1 MNNIANNALN
11 DSETGFVELKKLQT
25 GFTISTSLSL
35 KGRALRLL
43 SGREYSRAEL
53 VKKLSQFETAPGE
66 LAKALD
72 ELQAKDFINEQR
84 VVDSVLHRRSA
95 KLGAARI
102 KQELQSKGLDAGV
115 VLDAVDLLKSTEEE
129 RAREVWRKKFN
140 TAPENASER
149 GKQMRFLMSR
159 GFGSEAIRKVI
170 SGVEDEM
177 FD

>member
-1 MNNIANNALN
+1 MNNVAK
-11 DSETGFVELKKLQT
+11 TGFS
-25 GFTISTSLSL
+25 ISL

-53 VKKLSQFETAPGE
+53 ERKLASFEELPGE

-95 KLGAARI
+95 KLGTARI
-102 KQELQSKGLDAGV
+102 RQELQSKGLEAGA
-115 VLDAVDLLKSTEEE
+115 VLDAVELLKSTETE
-129 RAREVWRKKFN
+129 RAREVWRKKFG

-149 GKQMRFLMSR
+149 GKQVRFLMSR
-159 GFGSEAIRKVI
+159 GFGSDAIRRV
-170 SGVEDEM
+170 VL
-177 FD
+177 